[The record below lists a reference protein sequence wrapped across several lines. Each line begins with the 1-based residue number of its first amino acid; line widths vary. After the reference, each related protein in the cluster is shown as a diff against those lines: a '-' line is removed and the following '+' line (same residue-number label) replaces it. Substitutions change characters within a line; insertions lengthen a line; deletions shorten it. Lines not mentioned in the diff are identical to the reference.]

1 MIASWMLYALLVSTL
16 LGAAAWALEEV
27 CRLVGAPVRWV
38 WAGALAATLALV
50 ALAPLRTTPSA
61 APDLSGVM
69 VRVTEPGATP
79 AATGPLATLARTV
92 GEARA
97 ALDRAMR
104 SAAALGEGVPGW
116 ALGAG
121 WAALSATLLAVAW
134 ATLRRGR
141 WARRRWPLHEMAG
154 VPVRVAPRVGP
165 AVLGVRAPEVVV
177 PEWLLEVSPEE
188 QRLVVLH
195 EREHIRARD
204 PLLLA
209 AGCVAAALVPW
220 VPAAWWMLRRLR
232 VAVELDCDARVLR
245 RGVRPVAY
253 GTLLIEMAGRG
264 PGLTLGAPAMAG
276 SPSSLE
282 RRLRAMNVRLPRF
295 APARAGLLGVL
306 GLAVL
311 AAACETSLPTTA
323 EVDRMDVASVESHA
337 EKFQIFE
344 GGGNLKY
351 TVDGKAV
358 TAAEARALTAGRIAQ
373 IQVHR
378 TPEGGTVDITT
389 GEAAPGQRLRTPGA
403 TGEIMILRRDSSQA
417 RVHVSELN
425 PGGTGPVRI
434 RTGERFEGLTVV
446 DGRVVTPTEMRTLAA
461 GRIDKVEVIKG
472 PRAAELYP
480 NDPRAAHGVIRIT
493 TKAAAQ

>member
-16 LGAAAWALEEV
+16 LGAAGWALEEV
-27 CRLVGAPVRWV
+27 CRLLGRPVRWV

-61 APDLSGVM
+61 APEIAGVM
-69 VRVTEPGATP
+69 VRVTEPGAAP
-79 AATGPLATLARTV
+79 AARGPLAVLAGSVADLRATLD
-92 GEARA
+92 G
-97 ALDRAMR
+97 AMA
-104 SAAALGEGVPGW
+104 SAASQAGEVPGW

-121 WAALSATLLAVAW
+121 WAVLSLALLAVAW
-134 ATLRRGR
+134 ATLHHGRG
-141 WARRRWPLHEMAG
+141 ARRRWPLHEMAG
-154 VPVRVAPRVGP
+154 MPVRVAPRLGP

-209 AGCVAAALVPW
+209 AGCVAVALVPW
-220 VPAAWWMLRRLR
+220 VPAAWWMLLRLR
-232 VAVELDCDARVLR
+232 LAVELDCDARVLR
-245 RGVRPVAY
+245 QGVRPFAY

-295 APARAGLLGVL
+295 APARAGLLGIL
-306 GLAVL
+306 GVAVL

-323 EVDRMDVASVESHA
+323 EVERMDVASAESHA
-337 EKFQIFE
+337 SKFQLFE
-344 GGGNLKY
+344 GGDLKY
-351 TVDGKAV
+351 TVDGKPV
-358 TAAEARALTAGRIAQ
+358 TAEEARALTGGRIAQ
-373 IQVHR
+373 IEVRR
-378 TPEGGTVDITT
+378 TPEGGTVNITT
-389 GEAAPGQRLRTPGA
+389 GDMAPSRRVRTPGA
-403 TGEIMILRRDSSQA
+403 TEDITILRGDSAGTRVRISEMAPSRSQA
-417 RVHVSELN
+417 
-425 PGGTGPVRI
+425 VRL

-446 DGRVVTPTEMRTLAA
+446 DGRIVSSAEMQSIAP
-461 GRIDKVEVIKG
+461 GRIDQVEVIKG
-472 PRAAELYP
+472 PAAARLYP

-493 TKAAAQ
+493 TKRAAQ